1 MGDMFKVRASFF
13 APAPPRSAVCACDPS
28 GTQGASAFN
37 QPVKF
42 DTKSVTDMDGMFE
55 VLT

>member
-1 MGDMFKVRASFF
+1 MFKVRASFF